1 MKNQLKLYRLLAWVW
16 ALGFVLPAY
25 AQQEEARDILRRAA
39 DTFLRSGGVNASF
52 SVRSSEGSYAGAIR
66 LKAEKFVLEAGGMT
80 TWFDGRTQWTC
91 LPSGEEVNVSEPTA
105 EELQSLNPYAW
116 LSLYRNGYRAQFYR
130 HASSAD
136 AARYYCV
143 LLTAAHDSTELQSLI
158 IYVQKNTYRPSRIV
172 LQQGGEEVEITIVA
186 YQDGLSWADNHFSFD
201 VSKHPGIEVIDMR

>member
-1 MKNQLKLYRLLAWVW
+1 MGAWNKFIIGLLLAVSF
-16 ALGFVLPAY
+16 AAPMAAQSSDATEILERVEAGFRKA
-25 AQQEEARDILRRAA
+25 
-39 DTFLRSGGVNASF
+39 GGVRAEFAMQAS
-52 SVRSSEGSYAGAIR
+52 SGKSEGIIELEG
-66 LKAEKFVLEAGGMT
+66 EKFVLHAGGMT

-130 HASSAD
+130 HAFSAD
-136 AARYYCV
+136 TARYYCV

-158 IYVQKNTYRPSRIV
+158 IYVQKNTYRPARIV

>member
-1 MKNQLKLYRLLAWVW
+1 MGAWNKFIIGLLLAVSF
-16 ALGFVLPAY
+16 AAPMAAQSSDAAEILERVEAGFRKA
-25 AQQEEARDILRRAA
+25 
-39 DTFLRSGGVNASF
+39 GGVRAEFAMQES
-52 SVRSSEGSYAGAIR
+52 SGKSEGIIELEG
-66 LKAEKFVLEAGGMT
+66 EKFVLHAGGTT

-158 IYVQKNTYRPSRIV
+158 IYVQKNTYRPARIV
-172 LQQGGEEVEITIVA
+172 LQQGGEEVEITIMA

-201 VSKHPGIEVIDMR
+201 VSKHPGIELIDMR

>member
-1 MKNQLKLYRLLAWVW
+1 MGAWNKFIIGLLLAVSF
-16 ALGFVLPAY
+16 AAPMAAQSSDAAEILKRAEAGFRKA
-25 AQQEEARDILRRAA
+25 
-39 DTFLRSGGVNASF
+39 GGVRAEFAMQAS
-52 SVRSSEGSYAGAIR
+52 SGKSEGIIELEG
-66 LKAEKFVLEAGGMT
+66 EKFVLHAGGMT

-158 IYVQKNTYRPSRIV
+158 IYVQKNTYRPARIV
-172 LQQGGEEVEITIVA
+172 LQQGGEEVEITIMA

-201 VSKHPGIEVIDMR
+201 VSKHPDIEVIDMR

>member
-1 MKNQLKLYRLLAWVW
+1 MGAWNKFIIGLLLAVSF
-16 ALGFVLPAY
+16 AAPMAAQSSDAAEILERVEAGFRKA
-25 AQQEEARDILRRAA
+25 
-39 DTFLRSGGVNASF
+39 GGVRAEFAMQAS
-52 SVRSSEGSYAGAIR
+52 SGKSEGIIELEG
-66 LKAEKFVLEAGGMT
+66 EKFVLHAGGMT

-158 IYVQKNTYRPSRIV
+158 IYVQKNTYRPARIV

>member
-1 MKNQLKLYRLLAWVW
+1 MGAWNKFIIGLLLAVSF
-16 ALGFVLPAY
+16 AAPMAAQSSDATEILERVEAGFRKA
-25 AQQEEARDILRRAA
+25 
-39 DTFLRSGGVNASF
+39 GGVRAEFAMQAS
-52 SVRSSEGSYAGAIR
+52 SGKSEGIIELEG
-66 LKAEKFVLEAGGMT
+66 EKFVLHAGGMT

-130 HASSAD
+130 HAFSAD

-158 IYVQKNTYRPSRIV
+158 IYVQKNTYRPARIV

-201 VSKHPGIEVIDMR
+201 VSKHPGIEVVDMR

>member
-1 MKNQLKLYRLLAWVW
+1 MGAWNKFIIGLLLAVSF
-16 ALGFVLPAY
+16 AAPMAAQSSDAAEILERVEAGFRKA
-25 AQQEEARDILRRAA
+25 
-39 DTFLRSGGVNASF
+39 GGVRAEFAMQAS
-52 SVRSSEGSYAGAIR
+52 SGKSEGIIELEG
-66 LKAEKFVLEAGGMT
+66 EKFVLHAGGMT

-158 IYVQKNTYRPSRIV
+158 IYVQKNTYRPARIV

-201 VSKHPGIEVIDMR
+201 ASKHPGIEVVDMR

>member
-1 MKNQLKLYRLLAWVW
+1 MGAWNKFIIGLLLAVSFV
-16 ALGFVLPAY
+16 APMAAQSSDAGEILERVEAGFRKAGG
-25 AQQEEARDILRRAA
+25 IRAEFA
-39 DTFLRSGGVNASF
+39 MQASSGK
-52 SVRSSEGSYAGAIR
+52 SEGIIELEG
-66 LKAEKFVLEAGGMT
+66 EKFVLHAGGMT

-158 IYVQKNTYRPSRIV
+158 IYVQKNTYRPARIV
-172 LQQGGEEVEITIVA
+172 LQQGGEEVEITIMA

>member
-1 MKNQLKLYRLLAWVW
+1 MGAWNKFIIGLLLAASFV
-16 ALGFVLPAY
+16 APMAAQSSDATEILERVEAGFRKA
-25 AQQEEARDILRRAA
+25 
-39 DTFLRSGGVNASF
+39 GGVRVEFAMQAS
-52 SVRSSEGSYAGAIR
+52 SGKSEGIIELEG
-66 LKAEKFVLEAGGMT
+66 EKFVLHAGGMT

-130 HASSAD
+130 HAFSAD
-136 AARYYCV
+136 TARYYCV

-158 IYVQKNTYRPSRIV
+158 IYVQKNTYRPARIV

>member
-1 MKNQLKLYRLLAWVW
+1 MGAWNKFIIGLLLAVSF
-16 ALGFVLPAY
+16 AAPMAAQSSDAAEILERVEAGFRKA
-25 AQQEEARDILRRAA
+25 
-39 DTFLRSGGVNASF
+39 GGVRAEFAMQAS
-52 SVRSSEGSYAGAIR
+52 SGKSEGIIELEG
-66 LKAEKFVLEAGGMT
+66 EKFVLHAGGMT

-158 IYVQKNTYRPSRIV
+158 IYVQKNTYRPARIV
-172 LQQGGEEVEITIVA
+172 LQQGGEEVEITIMA

>member
-1 MKNQLKLYRLLAWVW
+1 MGAWNKFIIGLLLAVSF
-16 ALGFVLPAY
+16 AAPMAAQSSDATEILERVEAGFRKA
-25 AQQEEARDILRRAA
+25 
-39 DTFLRSGGVNASF
+39 GGVRAEFAMQAS
-52 SVRSSEGSYAGAIR
+52 SGKSEGIIELEG
-66 LKAEKFVLEAGGMT
+66 EKFVLHAGGMT

-130 HASSAD
+130 HAFSAD
-136 AARYYCV
+136 TARYYCV

-158 IYVQKNTYRPSRIV
+158 IYVQKNTYRPARIV

-201 VSKHPGIEVIDMR
+201 VSKHPGIEVVDMR